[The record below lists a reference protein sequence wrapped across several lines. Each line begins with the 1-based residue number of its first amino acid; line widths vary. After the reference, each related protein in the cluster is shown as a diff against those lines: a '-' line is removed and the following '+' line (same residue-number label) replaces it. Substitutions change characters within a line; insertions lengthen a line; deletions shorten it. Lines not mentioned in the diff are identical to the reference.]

1 MKFISFIFVLS
12 IHFSA
17 LCQTLILQLGQSKNI
32 PLSQDALWVENKK
45 LIKAQANGGF
55 WNILGLQEGSTL
67 VRSGPALYQVH
78 ILHPKNAKFYE
89 TINTEIKKFIG
100 LKSDIKEGKIV
111 IDGRL
116 HLWEQWVKLA
126 SFFKPLDIEYSF
138 LAKSSEKNRDKI
150 QKILDEQ
157 LQERG
162 LLPVKINFSEPVE
175 VKISEADENF
185 EKYYNFFKSYGITVS
200 KNKNSID
207 LKPIVRLE
215 MTLLEINK
223 NLRRKYGFS
232 WPENISAQALPDFSW
247 KSFSAELHLLE
258 QSGQAKIL
266 ASPNILCRS
275 GEEAAFL
282 VGGEFP
288 IKISTRNNK
297 QVIWKNYG
305 ISLKFKPKADSSGRM
320 SVSIESEVSSIDSS
334 LMVEGVPAL
343 RTNKVSS
350 HFDLTKS
357 SVVALSGLLKEDQG
371 KHSEGLPG
379 LSSIPILGSLFGSQ
393 NFQNN
398 KSELVIFVR
407 PSINNSE
414 EPPTS
419 SLSHISVEQKK
430 DI

>member
-1 MKFISFIFVLS
+1 MKIICLIITLAFNFTAQS
-12 IHFSA
+12 
-17 LCQTLILQLGQSKNI
+17 QTLVLQLGQSKNI
-32 PLSQDALWVENKK
+32 PISQDALWVENKK
-45 LIKAQANGGF
+45 IIKAQANGGS

-67 VRSGPALYQVH
+67 VRSGPHLYQVH
-78 ILHPKNAKFYE
+78 ILHPKNAKSYE
-89 TINTEIKKFIG
+89 AINTELKKFIG
-100 LKSDIKEGKIV
+100 LKLNIKDGKIV
-111 IDGRL
+111 IEGRL
-116 HLWEQWVKLA
+116 YLWEEWLKLA
-126 SFFKPLDIEYSF
+126 SFFKPLDIDYLF
-138 LAKSSEKNRDKI
+138 LAKISEKTRNKI
-150 QKILDEQ
+150 QRIFDEQ
-157 LQERG
+157 IQEQG
-162 LLPVKINFSEPVE
+162 LLPAKINFSEPPE
-175 VKISEADENF
+175 VKISETNENF
-185 EKYYNFFKSYGITVS
+185 EKYYNFFKSYGITVT

-207 LKPIVRLE
+207 LKPIIRLE

-223 NLRRKYGFS
+223 NLRQKYGFS
-232 WPENISAQALPDFSW
+232 WPESISSQALPDFTW
-247 KSFSAELHLLE
+247 KSFSAELNLLE

-288 IKISTRNNK
+288 IKVSTKNNK

-398 KSELVIFVR
+398 KSELIIFVK

-414 EPPTS
+414 EATTS
-419 SLSHISVEQKK
+419 PLRHISVE
-430 DI
+430 